1 MCSLPDKSTTGCFSK
16 ISNFLANGKR
26 VVYDCFMDSKTTGY
40 VFLSTGVFIM
50 VFSTVLV
57 ILAFTNIIHPT
68 YFSVSPKS
76 TPFPTPNTDLNS
88 LNSTGQPN
96 LSALLPS
103 LNIIPPGVLDNAL
116 NLSAHFLLMTFIG
129 GFGHKL
135 AMIGVNLIRPI
146 VIKTGDKIIPT
157 EDTPPQA

>member
-1 MCSLPDKSTTGCFSK
+1 MNT
-16 ISNFLANGKR
+16 
-26 VVYDCFMDSKTTGY
+26 KTTGY
-40 VFLSTGVFIM
+40 IFLGTGIFIM
-50 VFSTVLV
+50 VFSLVLV
-57 ILAFTNIIHPT
+57 ILAFTNIIHPS
-68 YFSVSPKS
+68 YFSVSSKS
-76 TPFPTPNTDLNS
+76 TPSPTSNIDLNS
-88 LNSTGQPN
+88 LPATGKPN

-146 VIKTGDKIIPT
+146 VIKTGEKIYET
-157 EDTPPQA
+157 APPQV

>member
-1 MCSLPDKSTTGCFSK
+1 M
-16 ISNFLANGKR
+16 
-26 VVYDCFMDSKTTGY
+26 VVYDGFMGTKTTGY
-40 VFLSTGVFIM
+40 VFLSIGVFIM
-50 VFSTVLV
+50 VFTVVLV
-57 ILAFTNIIHPT
+57 ILAFTNVIHPT

-76 TPFPTPNTDLNS
+76 TPSSTPTTDLNS

-96 LSALLPS
+96 LSALMPS
-103 LNIIPPGVLDNAL
+103 FPPGVLDNAL

-146 VIKTGDKIIPT
+146 VIKTGDKIIPA
-157 EDTPPQA
+157 ENTPPQA

>member
-1 MCSLPDKSTTGCFSK
+1 
-16 ISNFLANGKR
+16 
-26 VVYDCFMDSKTTGY
+26 MDTKTTGY
-40 VFLSTGVFIM
+40 VFLSIGVFIM
-50 VFSTVLV
+50 VFTVVLV
-57 ILAFTNIIHPT
+57 ILAFTNIIHPNYIT
-68 YFSVSPKS
+68 IPVQSSKAPELNV
-76 TPFPTPNTDLNS
+76 NS
-88 LNSTGQPN
+88 LSQPPAEGLNQPN

-116 NLSAHFLLMTFIG
+116 NLSAHFFLMTFIG

-157 EDTPPQA
+157 ETAPPQT

>member
-1 MCSLPDKSTTGCFSK
+1 MS
-16 ISNFLANGKR
+16 
-26 VVYDCFMDSKTTGY
+26 SKTTGY
-40 VFLSTGVFIM
+40 AFLSIGVFIM
-50 VFSTVLV
+50 VLSVVLV
-57 ILAFTNIIHPT
+57 ILAFINIIHPT

-76 TPFPTPNTDLNS
+76 TNPTTTSNIDLNS
-88 LNSTGQPN
+88 LNATGQPN
-96 LSALLPS
+96 LSALVPS

>member
-1 MCSLPDKSTTGCFSK
+1 
-16 ISNFLANGKR
+16 
-26 VVYDCFMDSKTTGY
+26 MDSKTTGY
-40 VFLSTGVFIM
+40 VFLTTGVFIM
-50 VFSTVLV
+50 VFTVVLV

-76 TPFPTPNTDLNS
+76 TPSPTSNIDLNS
-88 LNSTGQPN
+88 LSATGQPN

-116 NLSAHFLLMTFIG
+116 NLSAHFLLMSFIG
-129 GFGHKL
+129 GFGYKL

-146 VIKTGDKIIPT
+146 VIKTGGKIIPAENT
-157 EDTPPQA
+157 SPQV

>member
-1 MCSLPDKSTTGCFSK
+1 M
-16 ISNFLANGKR
+16 N
-26 VVYDCFMDSKTTGY
+26 SKTTGY
-40 VFLSTGVFIM
+40 AFLSIGIFIM
-50 VFSTVLV
+50 VLSVILV
-57 ILAFTNIIHPT
+57 ILAFINIIHPV
-68 YFSVSPKS
+68 YFSASPKS
-76 TPFPTPNTDLNS
+76 TNPVTTPNIDLNS
-88 LNSTGQPN
+88 LNAAGQPN
-96 LSALLPS
+96 LSALMPS

-116 NLSAHFLLMTFIG
+116 NLSAHFFLMTFIG

>member
-1 MCSLPDKSTTGCFSK
+1 
-16 ISNFLANGKR
+16 
-26 VVYDCFMDSKTTGY
+26 
-40 VFLSTGVFIM
+40 M
-50 VFSTVLV
+50 VFSVALV
-57 ILAFTNIIHPT
+57 ILAFVNIIHPV

-76 TPFPTPNTDLNS
+76 TPSPIPNVDLNS

-116 NLSAHFLLMTFIG
+116 NLSAHFFLMSFIG
-129 GFGHKL
+129 GFGYKL

-146 VIKTGDKIIPT
+146 VIKTGDKIIPA
-157 EDTPPQA
+157 ENTPSQA

>member
-1 MCSLPDKSTTGCFSK
+1 MNT
-16 ISNFLANGKR
+16 
-26 VVYDCFMDSKTTGY
+26 KTTGY
-40 VFLSTGVFIM
+40 IFLGIGIFIM
-50 VFSTVLV
+50 VFSVVLV
-57 ILAFTNIIHPT
+57 ILAFVNIIHPT
-68 YFSVSPKS
+68 YFSVSPTS
-76 TPFPTPNTDLNS
+76 TNPIVPPSNDLSS
-88 LNSTGQPN
+88 LSAGGQPN

-146 VIKTGDKIIPT
+146 VIKTGDKIYET
-157 EDTPPQA
+157 APPQT

>member
-1 MCSLPDKSTTGCFSK
+1 MG
-16 ISNFLANGKR
+16 
-26 VVYDCFMDSKTTGY
+26 VVYHDFMNTKTTGY
-40 VFLSTGVFIM
+40 IFLSIGVFIM
-50 VFSTVLV
+50 VFSVVLV

-68 YFSVSPKS
+68 YFSIPKS
-76 TPFPTPNTDLNS
+76 TYPTASNTDLNS

-103 LNIIPPGVLDNAL
+103 LNIIPPGVLDSAL

-129 GFGHKL
+129 GFGYKL

-146 VIKTGDKIIPT
+146 VIKTGDKIYET
-157 EDTPPQA
+157 TSPQA

>member
-1 MCSLPDKSTTGCFSK
+1 
-16 ISNFLANGKR
+16 
-26 VVYDCFMDSKTTGY
+26 MDSKTSGY
-40 VFLSTGVFIM
+40 AFLSAGVFIM
-50 VFSTVLV
+50 VFSVVLV

-68 YFSVSPKS
+68 YFSASTKS
-76 TPFPTPNTDLNS
+76 TPSPVSNIDLDS

-96 LSALLPS
+96 LSAILPS
-103 LNIIPPGVLDNAL
+103 LNIIPPGALDNAL

-157 EDTPPQA
+157 EDTPLKS